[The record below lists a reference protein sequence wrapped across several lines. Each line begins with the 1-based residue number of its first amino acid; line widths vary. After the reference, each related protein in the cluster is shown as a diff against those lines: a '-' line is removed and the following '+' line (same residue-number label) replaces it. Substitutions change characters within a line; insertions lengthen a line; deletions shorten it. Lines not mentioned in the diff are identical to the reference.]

1 MGSPRSYRDRQ
12 ERCIL
17 LTRSR
22 SLVVAAWMTLLSQ
35 IIIVGTGGAVRLTGS
50 GLGCSE
56 WPNCTPESFTP
67 VPEQGIH
74 GLIEFGNRVWG
85 GIVVVVAVVMLV
97 LAIRRRAGRLVVTLA
112 ALVLGLTVAQALIG
126 AVVVWMQL
134 RPDTVGVHFLLS
146 VVLVALSAVLAW
158 KVVVGPSGPRTAP
171 RWQSILVHAMTLAL
185 AVVVVVGV
193 LTTGSGPH
201 AGDGGAARN
210 GLDPAI
216 MQHVH
221 AVPGYV
227 LLALVLA
234 VVVAAAARG
243 PRLHLRWSL
252 ALLGNRARADPRG
265 HRAVQHGP
273 AHPAR
278 RHPHG
283 ALGRDD
289 RDRRGGRAVAAAR
302 AARRRGHGCVGR
314 GAARAARCEC
324 GRRGLMAG
332 SGA

>member
-1 MGSPRSYRDRQ
+1 M
-12 ERCIL
+12 

-22 SLVVAAWMTLLSQ
+22 SLIVAAWTTLVTQ

-50 GLGCSE
+50 GLGCSQ

-74 GLIEFGNRVWG
+74 GIIEFTNRVWG
-85 GIVVVVAVVMLV
+85 GIVVAVALIMLV
-97 LAIRRRAGRLVVTLA
+97 LAIRHRAGRLIVTLA
-112 ALVLGLTVAQALIG
+112 ALILGLTVAQALIG
-126 AVVVWMQL
+126 AVVVWMEL
-134 RPDTVGVHFLLS
+134 RPDTVGIHFFLS
-146 VVLVALSAVLAW
+146 VVLVALAAVLVW
-158 KVVVGPSGPRTAP
+158 KVVVGPSGPRVAP
-171 RWQSILVHAMTLAL
+171 RWQSLLVHVMTLAL

-234 VVVAAAARG
+234 VVVAAAMHG
-243 PRLHLRWSL
+243 PRAHLGWSL
-252 ALLGNRARADPRG
+252 ALLGTILVQITVGIVQSNTGLPILLVG
-265 HRAVQHGP
+265 IHMVLAVITT
-273 AHPAR
+273 AI
-278 RHPHG
+278 
-283 ALGRDD
+283 
-289 RDRRGGRAVAAAR
+289 
-302 AARRRGHGCVGR
+302 
-314 GAARAARCEC
+314 GAAVVLSLRPAATASVEDRAQA
-324 GRRGLMAG
+324 
-332 SGA
+332 